1 MAGRILGWGRLVGVG
16 ALLLVRL
23 AVVFLGLE
31 VGAGVLVHV
40 TQNVWVALL
49 LYPLVYLLTFLML
62 GLMVPGMEEP
72 KGLGVL
78 AIIVVPIGALA
89 VLHLTYSGLDQRALH
104 ARGRV
109 ERARVAD
116 VYWADQGAEAPTHVA
131 DLADLSGRPLW
142 GKVTGDG
149 LKVGQTVTVTVDPQ
163 GKIPVL
169 LGTPSTGSGK
179 FRSAGI
185 AAVVQILFLAWG
197 AYRGAVDRLA
207 AQRADKPKRT
217 RKPKDVPA

>member
-1 MAGRILGWGRLVGVG
+1 MAGRILRRGRLVGVA
-16 ALLLVRL
+16 ALLLVGY

-40 TQNVWVALL
+40 TQNVWVALVV
-49 LYPLVYLLTFLML
+49 YPLVYLLTFPLL

-72 KGLGVL
+72 KGWGVL
-78 AIIVVPIGALA
+78 AMIVVPIGALC
-89 VLHLTYSGLDQRALH
+89 VLHLTFSGLDQRALH

-109 ERARVAD
+109 EEARVAD
-116 VYWADQGAEAPTHVA
+116 VYWADQGAEAPTHLA

-149 LKVGQTVTVTVDPQ
+149 LKAGQTVTVTVDPQ

-185 AAVVQILFLAWG
+185 AAGVQILFLALG
-197 AYRGAVDRLA
+197 AYRGALERLA
-207 AQRADKPKRT
+207 MRTQRFAREPSLRA
-217 RKPKDVPA
+217 P